1 MWRLNPRMVPS
12 VVRGMRTF
20 LLAGS
25 LALVAGCGT
34 AATTAQSSVPAVP
47 PAAAPV
53 APVSSEPVGA
63 APPSAGPKQVK
74 PVGGTVNPREVAW
87 ISAKPVDRG
96 RKVKLVWWSGVEP
109 CTVLDR
115 VQVRQTRSRVTLTLF
130 EGTPAKAKNTACIAI
145 AVQKTTTVRL
155 KAPVG
160 RRPLVDGAKH

>member
-1 MWRLNPRMVPS
+1 M
-12 VVRGMRTF
+12 
-20 LLAGS
+20 A
-25 LALVAGCGT
+25 
-34 AATTAQSSVPAVP
+34 P
-47 PAAAPV
+47 PASAPV
-53 APVSSEPVGA
+53 VSVSTDRVGT

-74 PVGGTVNPREVAW
+74 PVGGTVNPRKVAW

-115 VQVRQTRSRVTLTLF
+115 VQVRQTRSKVTITLF

-160 RRPLVDGAKH
+160 RRTLVDGAKS